1 MSFALE
7 FHDSEV
13 RDVVA
18 DGAAVRLRFSAAAV
32 RQDAGERGWLTSA
45 QLEFSGA
52 TLHGDTR
59 HAFGKIAEGR
69 LRHDDRVMALLAVPG
84 TSAGDLELALRLANG
99 TQLVVRGHALVASV
113 GDGARVTPDLSC

>member
-18 DGAAVRLRFSAAAV
+18 DGDVVRVRFSAASV
-32 RQDAGERGWLTSA
+32 RDADGGRGWLASVR
-45 QLEFSGA
+45 LEFSGA

-59 HAFGKIAEGR
+59 HAFGKVTQGH
-69 LRHDDRVMALLAVPG
+69 LSHDDRDVALPAVPA
-84 TSAGDLELALRLANG
+84 TWAGDLELALRMANG
-99 TQLVVRGHALVASV
+99 TEFAVRGHALVASLA
-113 GDGARVTPDLSC
+113 GGAGFTPDLSC